1 MTRPATLSQAE
12 IARAIK
18 AADQAGKVAVMV
30 KGGIVFAAPG
40 QIALPSPE
48 NGGTNT
54 CDTIWGTGSSP

>member
-1 MTRPATLSQAE
+1 MTRLTLAE

-30 KGGIVFAAPG
+30 KGGIIFAERG

-48 NGGTNT
+48 TGRENS
-54 CDTIWGTGSSP
+54 CDTIWGTGS

>member
-1 MTRPATLSQAE
+1 MTRLTLAE

-30 KGGIVFAAPG
+30 KGGIIFAERG

-48 NGGTNT
+48 PERGNS
-54 CDTIWGTGSSP
+54 CDGIWGTGSSP

>member
-1 MTRPATLSQAE
+1 MTRLTLAE

-30 KGGIVFAAPG
+30 KGGIIFAERG

-48 NGGTNT
+48 LERGNS
-54 CDTIWGTGSSP
+54 CDGIWGTGSSP

>member
-1 MTRPATLSQAE
+1 MTLTLAE

-30 KGGIVFAAPG
+30 KGGIVFAERG
-40 QIALPSPE
+40 QIALPSPDQE
-48 NGGTNT
+48 RGNS

>member
-1 MTRPATLSQAE
+1 MTRLTLAE

-30 KGGIVFAAPG
+30 KGGIIFAERG

-48 NGGTNT
+48 PERGNS
-54 CDTIWGTGSSP
+54 CDGLWGTES

>member
-1 MTRPATLSQAE
+1 MTRLTLAE

-30 KGGIVFAAPG
+30 KGGIIFAAPG

-48 NGGTNT
+48 TGRENS
-54 CDTIWGTGSSP
+54 CDGIWGTGSSP